1 MRIHSEKLPLMPLKS
16 PPKKKA
22 SKFKEIITGY
32 ATPKVIDWVL
42 KNKVDQGEAASFNW
56 SDKDK
61 QLLKRVLL
69 DPKAAPSD
77 LLLTDLRYKKFFQSV
92 IENGLN
98 TDDVRLFHRYKNRLP
113 LRALGLAYDLS
124 DFAMESEGLV
134 SNNKIDAGFYMLEV
148 MISPQSYSSRLPFI
162 LSETARK
169 GKNMTNFPLH
179 VQAEKLTKRLI
190 MLDEDTSLVIK
201 LDPSW
206 NQKEIKHFK
215 LAKLTRNFFLSRLY
229 KKLGH
234 DFDLQSK
241 AVVSDAQLLK
251 SWKQYDTVFSRQ
263 INRQQVSYDVA
274 ITNEEKKAVPS
285 VVEQMR
291 NLISSLLK

>member
-1 MRIHSEKLPLMPLKS
+1 MSLKNLPEKKV
-16 PPKKKA
+16 

-56 SDKDK
+56 SEKDK
-61 QLLKRVLL
+61 QLLKRILL
-69 DPKAAPSD
+69 DPKVAPSD
-77 LLLTDLRYKKFFQSV
+77 LPLSDSKYKNFFQSV
-92 IENGLN
+92 IDNGLN
-98 TDDVRLFHRYKNRLP
+98 ADDVRLFHRYKNKLP

-148 MISPQSYSSRLPFI
+148 MISPKSYSSRLPFI
-162 LSETARK
+162 LCETARK
-169 GKNMTNFPLH
+169 GKNKASFPLY

-190 MLDEDTSLVIK
+190 KLDEDTSLVIK

-229 KKLGH
+229 KKLGN

-241 AVVSDAQLLK
+241 AVVSDAQLFK

-274 ITNEEKKAVPS
+274 ITNEEKKVVPS
-285 VVEQMR
+285 AAEQMR
-291 NLISSLLK
+291 NLIRSLLK